1 MSLFEQI
8 LQTNIINFIIVIS
21 TLVLIFKKAHLGDLI
36 EKMAQEVKD
45 SVESSALKAQDAI
58 SEYKATKKAVKDTP
72 QLQEEILSCA
82 KSNAQNLKEKIE
94 QTTLVA
100 CEEIKLNLEKLSKN
114 QNEKKVF
121 LRSLSL

>member
-82 KSNAQNLKEKIE
+82 KSNAQK
-94 QTTLVA
+94 
-100 CEEIKLNLEKLSKN
+100 KL
-114 QNEKKVF
+114 
-121 LRSLSL
+121 